1 MGKQAEG
8 ICISFKVCQVF
19 PLRRG
24 QLFSVGL
31 FFFQC
36 HALSFRKE
44 GGDGAF
50 AGVAEGWISQIMG
63 EAGGG
68 NDRADFRQVGALQVG
83 TALKDGF
90 GYIIAQRTAHTG
102 YLQTMCQPV
111 VDKYASGQGEHL
123 RFVLQS
129 PERGGEDKAV
139 VIPLKFGTVLVSF
152 FVKFFQAES
161 LGRYEGIPVH
171 DDNYINW

>member
-1 MGKQAEG
+1 M
-8 ICISFKVCQVF
+8 
-19 PLRRG
+19 RRG

-44 GGDGAF
+44 GGDSAF

-139 VIPLKFGTVLVSF
+139 VIPLKFGTVLVAF

>member
-1 MGKQAEG
+1 
-8 ICISFKVCQVF
+8 
-19 PLRRG
+19 
-24 QLFSVGL
+24 
-31 FFFQC
+31 
-36 HALSFRKE
+36 
-44 GGDGAF
+44 
-50 AGVAEGWISQIMG
+50 MG

-90 GYIIAQRTAHTG
+90 GYIVAQRTAHTG

-139 VIPLKFGTVLVSF
+139 VIPLKFGTVLVAF

>member
-1 MGKQAEG
+1 M
-8 ICISFKVCQVF
+8 
-19 PLRRG
+19 
-24 QLFSVGL
+24 
-31 FFFQC
+31 
-36 HALSFRKE
+36 
-44 GGDGAF
+44 
-50 AGVAEGWISQIMG
+50 AEGWISQVMG

-139 VIPLKFGTVLVSF
+139 VIPLKFGTVLVAF